1 VPSCQAVAFIRDALK
16 NLTAGPWRGKA
27 NRLSVLH
34 AAEWPVIDEVDL
46 ATQNEGKALREDFS
60 NLPGEGELF
69 NPPVRGGNFSA
80 EKVILGRRSAV
91 AMDGKT
97 GMTRD
102 VFYRMMGRVC
112 PSREGLPPW
121 DALPWRPRI
130 HLGLFVHRVEGLQ
143 PGLYALVRDR
153 EKTEILRKGFRPEFA
168 WKGLPQ
174 CPPGLSLYLLEP
186 SDVRGRAAGLSCGQ
200 NIAGD
205 GAFSLGMIAEFK
217 DSLAAYG
224 PSFYRN
230 LFWEAGLIG
239 QVLYLEAEEA
249 GLRATEIGCYFDDP
263 LHDLF
268 GLMNGD
274 FQSLYHFTVGGPV
287 EDKRLATLPA
297 YG

>member
-1 VPSCQAVAFIRDALK
+1 
-16 NLTAGPWRGKA
+16 
-27 NRLSVLH
+27 
-34 AAEWPVIDEVDL
+34 VIDEVSL
-46 ATQNEGKALREDFS
+46 ATQSAGCALREDFS
-60 NLPGEGELF
+60 SLPSEGELF
-69 NPPVRGGNFSA
+69 APPVRAGIFSA

-97 GMTRD
+97 GISRK
-102 VFYRMMGRVC
+102 VFYRMMGRIC
-112 PSREGLPPW
+112 PGREGLPPW

-130 HLGLFVHRVEGLQ
+130 HLGLFVHRVEGLE
-143 PGLYALVRDR
+143 PGLYALVRDH
-153 EKTEILRKGFRPEFA
+153 EKTEMLRKGFRPEFI

-174 CPPGLSLYLLEP
+174 CPPGLSLYLLE
-186 SDVRGRAAGLSCGQ
+186 SRDVRGRAAGLSCGQ

-230 LFWEAGLIG
+230 LYWEAGLIG

-249 GLRATEIGCYFDDP
+249 GIRATGIGCFFDDP
-263 LHDLF
+263 VHDLF
-268 GLMNGD
+268 GLMAGD
-274 FQSLYHFTVGGPV
+274 FQSLYHFTVGGPM

-297 YG
+297 YS